1 MENGGNREEKG
12 ITTKLEF
19 SNIFLFNYRE
29 YLNFNTNNLEWT
41 WSHWLVCTHWFR
53 IDIFNVLKGL
63 DNGNTLKAQATR
75 KNRYG
80 LVFGSNLSE
89 YQA

>member
-29 YLNFNTNNLEWT
+29 YLNFNTNNLE
-41 WSHWLVCTHWFR
+41 
-53 IDIFNVLKGL
+53 
-63 DNGNTLKAQATR
+63 
-75 KNRYG
+75 
-80 LVFGSNLSE
+80 
-89 YQA
+89 